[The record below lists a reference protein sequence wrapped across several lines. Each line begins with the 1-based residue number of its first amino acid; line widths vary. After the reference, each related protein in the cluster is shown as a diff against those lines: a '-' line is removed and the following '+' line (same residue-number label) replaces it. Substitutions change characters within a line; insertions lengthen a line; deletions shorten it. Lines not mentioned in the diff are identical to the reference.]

1 MNKVSV
7 IASLVPFFFQI
18 NTQKTLFKKTASEFK
33 RKYKID
39 LSDAPV
45 VFKKDGVLWKLQ
57 YCSDVFRGKKFETAT
72 YIPMVGVGDKYESL
86 LRTDINV

>member
-1 MNKVSV
+1 MNKFSV

-33 RKYKID
+33 RRYKID
-39 LSDAPV
+39 LSNAPV

-57 YCSDVFRGKKFETAT
+57 YSSDVFRGRKFETVT
-72 YIPMVGVGDKYESL
+72 YIPMVSVGNKYEHL

>member
-1 MNKVSV
+1 MNKFSI
-7 IASLVPFFFQI
+7 IASLVPFFYQI

-33 RKYKID
+33 RRYKID
-39 LSDAPV
+39 LSNAPV

-72 YIPMVGVGDKYESL
+72 YIPMVSVGDKYEHL